1 MDEVGFHR
9 EGAAFDLVFTGYM
22 EMELFQGVGAAVHA
36 EGIAAFRVVDLNGV
50 AVVFHVNRARL
61 VIDFDGRQF
70 AGDGFGDVDGGL
82 VLPVEHKRN
91 SSDRLP
97 QLSGES
103 CPV

>member
-1 MDEVGFHR
+1 MEV
-9 EGAAFDLVFTGYM
+9 
-22 EMELFQGVGAAVHA
+22 ELFQGIGAVVHGQ
-36 EGIAAFRVVDLNGV
+36 GIAAFGIIDLNGV
-50 AVVFHVNRARL
+50 VVVFHVSHTRF
-61 VIDFDGRQF
+61 VIDFDGGQF
-70 AGDGFGDVDGGL
+70 AGNGFGNVYRRL